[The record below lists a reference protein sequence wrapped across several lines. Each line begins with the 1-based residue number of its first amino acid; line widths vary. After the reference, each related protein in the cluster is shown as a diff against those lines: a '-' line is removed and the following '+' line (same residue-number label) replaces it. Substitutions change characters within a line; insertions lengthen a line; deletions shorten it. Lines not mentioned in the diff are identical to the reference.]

1 MKRFR
6 DLSLT
11 VKLNI
16 ALITLLAA
24 IFAFSFIWMR
34 REVRNLLTGEISRTA
49 QMSVELGGPED
60 QRRISGG
67 GDRRGGVRIG
77 AGNARA
83 G

>member
-24 IFAFSFIWMR
+24 IFARRSKAWMR
-34 REVRNLLTGEISRTA
+34 SSSSSKSMGFT
-49 QMSVELGGPED
+49 M
-60 QRRISGG
+60 
-67 GDRRGGVRIG
+67 
-77 AGNARA
+77 
-83 G
+83 

>member
-24 IFAFSFIWMR
+24 IFARRSKAWMR
-34 REVRNLLTGEISRTA
+34 SSSSFSPSTVRPGPVWNWHTG
-49 QMSVELGGPED
+49 M
-60 QRRISGG
+60 RRIPAAPITSNS
-67 GDRRGGVRIG
+67 
-77 AGNARA
+77 ASSA
-83 G
+83 